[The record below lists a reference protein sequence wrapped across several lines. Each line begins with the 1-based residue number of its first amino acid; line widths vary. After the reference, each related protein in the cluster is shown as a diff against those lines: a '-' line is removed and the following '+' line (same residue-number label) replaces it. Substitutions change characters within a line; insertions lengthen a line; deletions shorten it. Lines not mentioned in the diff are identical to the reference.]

1 MLYYIDGVGSSGSS
15 GGGSKYPM
23 LIVDVSYNNDSQK
36 GVAVKVDNIE
46 KTTKSNGLAIYTD
59 LKKGEKQITAKGS
72 GFQEYTTTKQVKT
85 TTVVEVELQPL
96 VITFTVRD
104 DEENLLQGASITF
117 NSETKTTDA
126 NGQASFVQ
134 VGAGSKA
141 YTVTKEGFATE
152 TGSINVGYI
161 NEQLSVTVNNVL
173 SVGKTAGTFSV
184 GDTVKLNE
192 GMGLNNYEYT
202 AYPSDTTT
210 ANDLTIEGEVAEV
223 KQNSLKLT
231 AEPAPAMG
239 EITVVADEDN
249 CDISFNNE
257 KDIKEITINASA
269 QRNVVYNCFKNGAET
284 IYFLNGCPFV
294 PRLNTDGTPYSYN
307 GLSFT
312 YYTKDNNEMV
322 SHSFTTD
329 SSGDNICGYNED
341 GKIEFSAYSSGA
353 SLENMVRS
361 ANDDISVD
369 DGILP
374 TITSE
379 SYLNTIDGHIPTDGF
394 YRVTLTKLN
403 DGNWESELLVNNG
416 KVNFVQGQ
424 QVYLK
429 TANNKLDF
437 LLKKVG
443 GSDVYTKT
451 VTVSATNYTVRKQ
464 TVKVAIANE
473 FTTEQPTIKLTVGG
487 ISFVATGVG
496 AISKTLQ
503 AYQGDVLSYEVSCE
517 GYTKQTGTWTIP
529 SDKSAETQKDISITL
544 VATE

>member
-1 MLYYIDGVGSSGSS
+1 MEGIFKRDSSEGSGGSS
-15 GGGSKYPM
+15 KNPL
-23 LIVDVSYNNDSQK
+23 LIVDVSYNNDSIK
-36 GVAVKVDNIE
+36 GAAVKVDTTT
-46 KTTKSNGLAIYTD
+46 KTTKSNGLAIFADTG
-59 LKKGEKQITAKGS
+59 KGEKQIDVQGS

-126 NGQASFVQ
+126 NGQASFAQ
-134 VGAGSKA
+134 VGVGSKA
-141 YTVTKEGFATE
+141 YSITKDNYSTATG
-152 TGSINVGYI
+152 TINVAYE
-161 NEQLSVTVNNVL
+161 NEQLSVTIANSLN
-173 SVGKTAGTFSV
+173 VGKSTGTYSV

-192 GMGLNNYEYT
+192 GMGLNDYEYT
-202 AYPSDTTT
+202 AYPSGTTST
-210 ANDLTIEGEVAEV
+210 NDLTIEGEVAEV
-223 KQNSLKLT
+223 KDNVIKLT
-231 AEPAPAMG
+231 TKPSPSEG
-239 EITVVADEDN
+239 EITIVADEDD

-329 SSGDNICGYNED
+329 SSGDNICGYSENGEV
-341 GKIEFSAYSSGA
+341 KFSAYSSGA

>member
-1 MLYYIDGVGSSGSS
+1 MEGIFKRDSSEG
-15 GGGSKYPM
+15 GGGSSKNPL
-23 LIVDVSYNNDSQK
+23 LIVDVSYNNDSIK
-36 GVAVKVDNIE
+36 GAAVKVDTTT
-46 KTTKSNGLAIYTD
+46 KTTKSNGLAIFADTG
-59 LKKGEKQITAKGS
+59 KGEKQIDVQGS

-152 TGSINVGYI
+152 TGLINVGYI

-173 SVGKTAGTFSV
+173 SVGKTAGTYSV

-257 KDIKEITINASA
+257 KDIKAITINASA
-269 QRNVVYNCFKNGAET
+269 QKNITYNCYKNDSQK
-284 IYFLNGCPFV
+284 IYFREGCPLI
-294 PRLNTDGTPYSYN
+294 PRLNNDGTPYSYN
-307 GLSFT
+307 NLTFT
-312 YYTKDNNEMV
+312 YYTYEEGEFV
-322 SHSFTTD
+322 SHSFTTN
-329 SSGDNICGYNED
+329 SSGNNICGYNED

-374 TITSE
+374 TITTE

-424 QVYLK
+424 QIYLK

-517 GYTKQTGTWTIP
+517 GYTTQTGTWTIP
-529 SDKSAETQKDISITL
+529 SDKSAETQKDINITL
-544 VATE
+544 VAE

>member
-1 MLYYIDGVGSSGSS
+1 MEGIFKRNSSEG
-15 GGGSKYPM
+15 GGGSSKNPL
-23 LIVDVSYNNDSQK
+23 LIVDVSYNNDSIK
-36 GVAVKVDNIE
+36 GAAVKVDTTT
-46 KTTKSNGLAIYTD
+46 KTTKSNGLAIFADTG
-59 LKKGEKQITAKGS
+59 KGEKQIDVQGS
-72 GFQEYTTTKQVKT
+72 GFQKYTTTKQVKT

-126 NGQASFVQ
+126 NGQASFAQ
-134 VGAGSKA
+134 VGVGSKA
-141 YTVTKEGFATE
+141 YSITKDNYSTATG
-152 TGSINVGYI
+152 TINVAYE
-161 NEQLSVTVNNVL
+161 NEQLSVTIANSLN
-173 SVGKTAGTFSV
+173 VGKSTGTYSV

-192 GMGLNNYEYT
+192 GMGMNDYEYT
-202 AYPSDTTT
+202 AYPSGTTST
-210 ANDLTIEGEVAEV
+210 NDLTIEGEVAEV
-223 KQNSLKLT
+223 KDNVIKLT
-231 AEPAPAMG
+231 AKPSPTTG
-239 EITVVADEDN
+239 NISVVADEDN

-312 YYTKDNNEMV
+312 YYTKGNNEMV

-329 SSGDNICGYNED
+329 SSGNNICGYSENGEV
-341 GKIEFSAYSSGA
+341 KFSAYSSGA

-394 YRVTLTKLN
+394 YLVTMTKLS
-403 DGNWESELLVNNG
+403 DDWKVDLFVNNG

-424 QVYLK
+424 QFYLPTSANKITLALQKAGDDSK
-429 TANNKLDF
+429 T
-437 LLKKVG
+437 
-443 GSDVYTKT
+443 YTRDIT
-451 VTVSATNYTVRKQ
+451 VTATNTTIRKQ
-464 TVKVAIANE
+464 SVKVAIANA
-473 FTTEQPTIKLTVGG
+473 FTTEQPTIKMTVGG
-487 ISFVATGVG
+487 IDFVATGAG
-496 AISKTLQ
+496 AINKVLE
-503 AYQGDVLSYEVSCE
+503 AYQGDVVSYEVTCE

>member
-1 MLYYIDGVGSSGSS
+1 MEGIFKRDSSEG
-15 GGGSKYPM
+15 GGGSSKNPL
-23 LIVDVSYNNDSQK
+23 LIVDVSYNNDSIK
-36 GVAVKVDNIE
+36 GAAVKVDTTT
-46 KTTKSNGLAIYTD
+46 KTTKSNGLAIFADTG
-59 LKKGEKQITAKGS
+59 KGEKQIDVQGS

-223 KQNSLKLT
+223 KENSLKLT
-231 AEPAPAMG
+231 AEPAPEMG

-257 KDIKEITINASA
+257 KDIRAITINASA
-269 QRNVVYNCFKNGAET
+269 PKDVIYNCYKNDSQK
-284 IYFLNGCPFV
+284 IYFREGCPLI
-294 PRLNTDGTPYSYN
+294 PRLNNDGTPYSYN
-307 GLSFT
+307 NLTFT
-312 YYTKDNNEMV
+312 YYTYEEGEFV
-322 SHSFTTD
+322 SHSFTTN
-329 SSGDNICGYNED
+329 SSGNNICGYNED

-374 TITSE
+374 TITTE
-379 SYLNTIDGHIPTDGF
+379 SYLNTIDGHIPTEGF

-424 QVYLK
+424 QIYLK

>member
-1 MLYYIDGVGSSGSS
+1 MEGIFKRDSSEG
-15 GGGSKYPM
+15 GGGSSKNPL
-23 LIVDVSYNNDSQK
+23 LIVDVSYNNDSIK
-36 GVAVKVDNIE
+36 GAAVKVDTTT
-46 KTTKSNGLAIYTD
+46 KTTKSNGLAIFADTG
-59 LKKGEKQITAKGS
+59 KGEKQIDVQGS

-141 YTVTKEGFATE
+141 YTVTKDGFATE
-152 TGSINVGYI
+152 TGSINVAYE
-161 NEQLSVTVNNVL
+161 NEQLSVTIANSLN
-173 SVGKTAGTFSV
+173 VGKSTGTYSV
-184 GDTVKLNE
+184 GDTVKLNA
-192 GMGLNNYEYT
+192 GMGMNNYEYT
-202 AYPSDTTT
+202 AYPSGTTST
-210 ANDLTIEGEVAEV
+210 NDLTIEGEVAEV
-223 KQNSLKLT
+223 KENSLKLT

-239 EITVVADEDN
+239 EITVVANEDN

-257 KDIKEITINASA
+257 KDIRAITINASA
-269 QRNVVYNCFKNGAET
+269 QKNITYNCYKNDNQK
-284 IYFLNGCPFV
+284 IYFKEGCPLI
-294 PRLNTDGTPYSYN
+294 PRLNNDGTPYSYN
-307 GLSFT
+307 SLTFT
-312 YYTKDNNEMV
+312 YYTYEEGEFV
-322 SHSFTTD
+322 SHSFTTN
-329 SSGDNICGYNED
+329 SSGNNICGYNED
-341 GKIEFSAYSSGA
+341 GKIEFSAYSSGE

-374 TITSE
+374 TITTE
-379 SYLNTIDGHIPTDGF
+379 SYLNTIDGHIPTEGF

-437 LLKKVG
+437 LLKKTG
-443 GSDVYTKT
+443 GNEVYTKSI
-451 VTVSATNYTVRKQ
+451 TVSTTNFTVRKQ
-464 TVKVAIANE
+464 TVKVAISNE

-496 AISKTLQ
+496 AINKTLQ
-503 AYQGDVLSYEVSCE
+503 VYQGDVLSYEVSCE
-517 GYTKQTGTWTIP
+517 GYTTQTGTWTIP
-529 SDKSAETQKDISITL
+529 SDKSAETQKDINITL
-544 VATE
+544 VAE

>member
-1 MLYYIDGVGSSGSS
+1 MEGIFKRDSSEG
-15 GGGSKYPM
+15 GGGSSKNPL
-23 LIVDVSYNNDSQK
+23 LIVDVSYNNDSIK
-36 GVAVKVDNIE
+36 GAAVKVNTTT
-46 KTTKSNGLAIYTD
+46 KTTKSNGLAIFADTG
-59 LKKGEKQITAKGS
+59 KGEKQIDVQGS

-223 KQNSLKLT
+223 NENSLKLT
-231 AEPAPAMG
+231 AEPAPEMG
-239 EITVVADEDN
+239 EITVVADEDD

-257 KDIKEITINASA
+257 KDIRAITINASA
-269 QRNVVYNCFKNGAET
+269 QKNITYNCYKNDNQK
-284 IYFLNGCPFV
+284 IYFKEGCPLI
-294 PRLNTDGTPYSYN
+294 PRLNNDGTPYSYN
-307 GLSFT
+307 SLTFT
-312 YYTKDNNEMV
+312 YYTYEEEEFV
-322 SHSFTTD
+322 SHSFTTN
-329 SSGDNICGYNED
+329 SSGNNICGYNED

-374 TITSE
+374 TITTE
-379 SYLNTIDGHIPTDGF
+379 SYLNTIDGHIPTEGF

-437 LLKKVG
+437 LLKKTG
-443 GSDVYTKT
+443 GNEVYTKSI
-451 VTVSATNYTVRKQ
+451 TVSTTNFTVRKQ
-464 TVKVAIANE
+464 TVKVAISNE
-473 FTTEQPTIKLTVGG
+473 FTTEQPKIKLTVGG

-503 AYQGDVLSYEVSCE
+503 AYQGDVLNYEVSCE
-517 GYTKQTGTWTIP
+517 GYTTQTGTWTIP
-529 SDKSAETQKDISITL
+529 SDKSAETQKDINITL
-544 VATE
+544 VAE